1 METSTNLGRVS
12 LVPKGEYDPAAQYE
26 RLDLV
31 RYHGAGY
38 LVLRPVQGVT
48 PADGT
53 NYMLLVERGAAGPQ
67 GVQGDTGPQ
76 GEKGNDGTSFT
87 VKGRFDTL
95 EDLAAAHPTGTAGD
109 AYAIG
114 TEADNTVYLWSVD
127 MAEWQNIGPL
137 QGPPGLQGPQG
148 PKGDKGDTGEQGPAG
163 PKGDAGPAGPAG
175 PAGADGASGSVGPQ
189 GPAGPGVPTGGSA
202 GQVLAKNTAAD
213 YDTHWIDP
221 PAGGGGGSLGI
232 DASESIFGQAPYTLK
247 VQVANPIFEK
257 SSFPFGAIW
266 SEVAYGKGKFVA
278 VPLNET
284 DKYAYSEDGISWIEA
299 TLPDTA
305 DLGAICYGGGK
316 FVIGSGGGSGRR
328 FILSSDDGI
337 NWTKSVPSANLSA
350 GCIAYGNGRFVAGP
364 ANFKHGAYSDDGINW
379 AIFDFPTPTIKA
391 ITYGNGKFV
400 AISANGILY
409 SQDGV
414 DWATSLTSYDGQLM
428 GVAYG
433 NGTFVVTTLNR
444 DRAYIEILY
453 SKDGI
458 TWLSAN
464 VNISGCY
471 ASNVV
476 YANNKFVA
484 STGLYDN
491 SLYSSHAAILCSTDG
506 VNWVELTI
514 SEKNAV
520 EGKVGGWVGIAYGDG
535 KILILP
541 RNSSKMLYTAD
552 FNLYTVSLN
561 DVKII

>member
-109 AYAIG
+109 AYAVG

-163 PKGDAGPAGPAG
+163 PKGDTGPQGPPG
-175 PAGADGASGSVGPQ
+175 ESGSGGTQGPQ

-221 PAGGGGGSLGI
+221 PESGDSVTMEQVDAAIKAAIGGLTTLEWEEVELPYTSTSMAVITDSTYGDGKFVAVVNNSSTALYSTNGKEWTKATLRDDRQWYAVAYGAGKFVATSRMSNKTAYSTDGITWAAGSIDSGDWYSVAYGAGKFVAVGDNNKKFAYSADGINWTTALFPDSYYVTRVAYGNGKFVAVLSNSDKALCSADGINWTEVTMPAVLIWSDVVYGDGKFVALAQSLTKPYTNDKAAYSTDGINWTEVTMPLNQAWCRAAYGGGKFVATAYKSYDESMKGEPAYSTDGI
-232 DASESIFGQAPYTLK
+232 NWTVSPLPSSSRNFSSYSI
-247 VQVANPIFEK
+247 
-257 SSFPFGAIW
+257 
-266 SEVAYGKGKFVA
+266 AYGKGKFVA
-278 VPLNET
+278 FVGAAGFKAHL
-284 DKYAYSEDGISWIEA
+284 A
-299 TLPDTA
+299 TLVFA
-305 DLGAICYGGGK
+305 
-316 FVIGSGGGSGRR
+316 
-328 FILSSDDGI
+328 
-337 NWTKSVPSANLSA
+337 
-350 GCIAYGNGRFVAGP
+350 
-364 ANFKHGAYSDDGINW
+364 
-379 AIFDFPTPTIKA
+379 
-391 ITYGNGKFV
+391 
-400 AISANGILY
+400 
-409 SQDGV
+409 
-414 DWATSLTSYDGQLM
+414 
-428 GVAYG
+428 
-433 NGTFVVTTLNR
+433 
-444 DRAYIEILY
+444 
-453 SKDGI
+453 
-458 TWLSAN
+458 
-464 VNISGCY
+464 
-471 ASNVV
+471 
-476 YANNKFVA
+476 
-484 STGLYDN
+484 
-491 SLYSSHAAILCSTDG
+491 
-506 VNWVELTI
+506 
-514 SEKNAV
+514 
-520 EGKVGGWVGIAYGDG
+520 
-535 KILILP
+535 
-541 RNSSKMLYTAD
+541 
-552 FNLYTVSLN
+552 
-561 DVKII
+561 